1 MCRIFLFWTERQSS
15 LSSAYLQ
22 FRTLLLLKEDHNLL
36 NVFVEKVV
44 ISIDQLGK
52 DFLEGI

>member
-1 MCRIFLFWTERQSS
+1 MCRIFLFWTEQQSS